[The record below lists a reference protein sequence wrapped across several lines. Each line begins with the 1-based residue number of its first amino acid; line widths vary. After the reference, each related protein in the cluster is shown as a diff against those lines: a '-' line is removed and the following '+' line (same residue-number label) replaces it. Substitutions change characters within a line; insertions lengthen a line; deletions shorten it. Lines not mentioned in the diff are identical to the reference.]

1 MSALHWAFAKLVIRK
16 VRIKYLNST
25 DYSTDLYKKARSG
38 ELRGFTGI
46 DSKYEEP
53 ENPDLILNAGQE
65 TENECVQRLLR
76 FLYEKKIIPDTVSL
90 IKVIFISDT
99 LLGNASTLRTSSSR
113 IVCDRGT
120 EEIHP
125 D

>member
-16 VRIKYLNST
+16 VRINYLNST
-25 DYSTDLYKKARSG
+25 DYSSDLYKKARSG

-76 FLYEKKIIPDTVSL
+76 FLYEKKIIPDPVSL
-90 IKVIFISDT
+90 K
-99 LLGNASTLRTSSSR
+99 
-113 IVCDRGT
+113 
-120 EEIHP
+120 
-125 D
+125 